1 MKVSTNLQTRGLRPP
16 PDTMSQDDGKG
27 SFSIDLPPGLLDEA
41 GQAVARHP
49 AEPPPEGAVPGVPA
63 AEASGE
69 GAAGGADVERL
80 RAELE
85 LSQLHGRE
93 AFEKLKEEHERF
105 LRAAADLENYR
116 KRAQREKEE
125 VQRFGAER
133 LLKDLLPVVDN
144 LDRALAAAAPD
155 DPLAGGVKLV
165 LKVLEE
171 ALARHG
177 VKSFHALGETFDPRN
192 HEAILTVPA
201 GDHLPGTVVLEH
213 GRGFTLNDRLVRPA
227 LVGVAAAP
235 AGGATPGDA
244 GGSS

>member
-1 MKVSTNLQTRGLRPP
+1 MA
-16 PDTMSQDDGKG
+16 QDNGKG
-27 SFSIDLPPGLLDEA
+27 SFSADIPQSLLDEA
-41 GQAVARHP
+41 VEAVDKRP
-49 AEPPPEGAVPGVPA
+49 APA
-63 AEASGE
+63 P
-69 GAAGGADVERL
+69 AGGEAPAGADAERERL

-85 LSQLHGRE
+85 LSQALGRE
-93 AFEKLKEEHERF
+93 LTEKLREEHERF

-144 LDRALAAAAPD
+144 LDRALAAAPPD

-177 VKSFHALGETFDPRN
+177 VKSFHALGEPFDPRT

-201 GDHLPGTVVLEH
+201 GDRAPGTVVVEH

-227 LVGVAAAP
+227 LVGVAAGPAEGTP
-235 AGGATPGDA
+235 GGGGADGAGGPA
-244 GGSS
+244 

>member
-1 MKVSTNLQTRGLRPP
+1 MPG
-16 PDTMSQDDGKG
+16 DGEKG
-27 SFSIDLPPGLLDEA
+27 AFSADI
-41 GQAVARHP
+41 
-49 AEPPPEGAVPGVPA
+49 PEGAIEEALRSVEKAGAEAEVPVEGAPEGEAPDEAA
-63 AEASGE
+63 AER
-69 GAAGGADVERL
+69 ERL
-80 RAELE
+80 AA
-85 LSQLHGRE
+85 QLDPSMQKGRE
-93 AFEKLKEEHERF
+93 TLEKLKEEHDRY

-177 VKSFHALGETFDPRN
+177 VKSFHALGEPFDPRN
-192 HEAILTVPA
+192 HEAILTIPA
-201 GDHLPGTVVLEH
+201 GGATPGTVVVEH
-213 GRGFTLNDRLVRPA
+213 GRGFTLHDRLVRPA

-235 AGGATPGDA
+235 AGGAAPGGA
-244 GGSS
+244 EGSSEPTGKA